1 MAITLTI
8 PNQVGSLEL
17 GDYVD
22 RIENQFDLLD
32 QESLLSSG
40 PLLKQLSQNRAL
52 MIQYINR
59 HLQDVYD
66 AERGNPYSVQSFVLE
81 TRPKFVVRANVWVK
95 PRDYGAGLDWESRA
109 FIYGAPHNH
118 NFDFLTV
125 GYFGSGYWTEIFELE
140 ADIEGYAGEPAQL
153 KFLERTSLPQGK
165 VMFFRKFK
173 DVHIQLPPEDEISVS
188 LNLMVTDVAVFKREQ
203 YEFDVELNRV
213 VGAVNRAA
221 LAQRTMFT
229 LARLIGDDQSLGLC
243 QHVAE
248 RHANPRTRLLA
259 WDAVAHLTGD
269 PLGTWGR
276 ADGDSSIV
284 VRTAARKQLS
294 ALESARSGLGALE
307 RIAGSPTHQ
316 ITST

>member
-1 MAITLTI
+1 MAITLEIRGQT
-8 PNQVGSLEL
+8 GSLEL
-17 GDYVD
+17 GDYVE
-22 RIENQFDLLD
+22 RIATQFDLLD
-32 QESLLSSG
+32 RESLMSSG

-52 MIQYINR
+52 LIQYINR

-66 AERGNPYSVQSFVLE
+66 AEKGNPYSVQSFVLE
-81 TRPKFVVRANVWVK
+81 VHPKFVVRANVWVK

-125 GYFGSGYWTEIFELE
+125 GYFGSGYWSEIFELDG
-140 ADIEGYAGEPAQL
+140 DIEGYAGEPVKL

-165 VMFFRKFK
+165 VMFFQKFK

-188 LNLMVTDVAVFKREQ
+188 LNLMVTDAAVFKREQ
-203 YEFDVELNRV
+203 YEFDIKRSCV

-243 QHVAE
+243 QDVAAH
-248 RHANPRTRLLA
+248 HANPRTRLLA
-259 WDAVAHLTGD
+259 WDVVAHLTND
-269 PLGTWGR
+269 PLKTWSK
-276 ADGDSSIV
+276 ADTDSSIV
-284 VRTAARKQLS
+284 VRAAARKQLS
-294 ALESARSGLGALE
+294 ALER
-307 RIAGSPTHQ
+307 
-316 ITST
+316 